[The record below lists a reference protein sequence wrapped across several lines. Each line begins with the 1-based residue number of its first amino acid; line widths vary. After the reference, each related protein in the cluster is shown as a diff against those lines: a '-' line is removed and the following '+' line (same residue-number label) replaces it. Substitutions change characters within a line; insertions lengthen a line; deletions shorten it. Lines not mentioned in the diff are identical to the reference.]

1 MISHRFQWVFC
12 HLETL
17 RRALPPKVRSILES
31 LPECL
36 DKTYEE
42 ILKGICK
49 ANQGITHRLLQCLVV
64 AVHPLR
70 IEELAEVI
78 AVDFDAKGTP
88 PMLNPGLRCPDQE
101 DADYAVMSACS
112 SLVNVVN
119 DGDSRIVQ
127 FSHYSVKEY
136 LMSDRFAESNSE
148 VSCYHIRLEPA
159 HTILAQACL
168 GVLLQLDRDV
178 NRDSIQNFP
187 LARYAAQY
195 WVKHAQFGNV
205 ASSIEDGMYDLFD
218 ADKPHFSTWLWVYDD
233 DDHSSTPGMRP
244 SNSKPVPLYHA
255 ALFGFRD
262 LARRLL
268 EIHPEYMNAQGGY
281 HGTPLHAATS
291 RGHVDLSSLLID
303 HLPDV
308 DIRGI
313 WDQTPLHRAAREG
326 YLEIGQQ
333 LVSRRANVNSQDD
346 EGWTPL
352 HSAAFRGRVEFAQML
367 LEHGAAVNATSNDG
381 RSPLHLA
388 SIRGQVEVIRLL
400 LKHDADRHA
409 RDNNGRTP
417 CEIASESGHKNGEI
431 VQLLSQAETGCGAG
445 TVQKLVSTHHHYD
458 ALSVG
463 NYTATGGIKKSMS
476 AHRYYGV

>member
-1 MISHRFQWVFC
+1 MISHRFQWVVC

-17 RRALPPKVRSILES
+17 RRALPLNVRSILEG

-36 DKTYEE
+36 DRTYEQ

-49 ANQGITHRLLQCLVV
+49 ANQRIAHRLMQCLVV

-70 IEELAEVI
+70 IEELAEVLVI
-78 AVDFDAKGTP
+78 DFDVKGTSP
-88 PMLNPGLRCPDQE
+88 ILNPGLRWADQE
-101 DADYAVMSACS
+101 KAVMSTCS
-112 SLVNVVN
+112 SLVNIID
-119 DGDSRIVQ
+119 DGDSRTVQ

-148 VSCYHIRLEPA
+148 VTCYHIQLEPA

-168 GVLLQLDRDV
+168 GVLLQLDHDID
-178 NRDSIQNFP
+178 RDSIQNFP

-205 ASSIEDGMYDLFD
+205 ASSIEDGIDRLFD
-218 ADKPHFSTWLWVYDD
+218 ADKPHFSAWLWVFDE
-233 DDHSSTPGMRP
+233 DDHSSTPGIRP
-244 SNSKPVPLYHA
+244 SISKPVPLYYA

-268 EIHPEYMNAQGGY
+268 KIHPEFINAQGGY
-281 HGTPLHAATS
+281 HGTPLHASTS

-313 WDQTPLHRAAREG
+313 WNQTPLHRAAREG

-333 LVSRRANVNSQDD
+333 LLGRSADVNAQDK

-352 HSAAFRGRVEFAQML
+352 HSAAFRGRIEFARML
-367 LEHGAAVNATSNDG
+367 LDHRAAVNATSNDG

-388 SIRGQVEVIRLL
+388 SIRGQVGMIRLL
-400 LKHDADRHA
+400 LNHGADCHA
-409 RDNNGRTP
+409 RDKIGSTP
-417 CEIASESGHKNGEI
+417 REIALKSGKINGEV
-431 VQLLSQAETGCGAG
+431 VQVLSQAESSAGA
-445 TVQKLVSTHHHYD
+445 VQKSSTTHRHYD
-458 ALSVG
+458 TFTVG
-463 NYTATGGIKKSMS
+463 NHIAAGAVKKFVS
-476 AHRYYGV
+476 AHRHYDT

>member
-17 RRALPPKVRSILES
+17 RQALPTKVRDILEG

-49 ANQGITHRLLQCLVV
+49 PNREIAHRLLQCLVV

-70 IEELAEVI
+70 IKELAEVI
-78 AVDFDAKGTP
+78 VIDFDAKGTP
-88 PMLNPGLRCPDQE
+88 PMLKPGLRWPDQE
-101 DADYAVMSACS
+101 NAVMSACS
-112 SLVNVVN
+112 SLVNVVD

-136 LMSDRFAESNSE
+136 LMSERFAESNSE
-148 VSCYHIRLEPA
+148 VSCYHIQLEPA

-168 GVLLQLDRDV
+168 GVLLQLGDDV
-178 NRDSIQNFP
+178 NRDTIKKFP
-187 LARYAAQY
+187 LARYAAQS

-205 ASSIEDGMYDLFD
+205 ASSIEDGMDNLFD
-218 ADKPHFSTWLWVYDD
+218 ADKPHFSNWLWVYDD
-233 DDHSSTPGMRP
+233 DDHSSTPTMRP
-244 SNSKPVPLYHA
+244 SNSKPVPLYYA

-262 LARRLL
+262 LSRRLL
-268 EIHPEYMNAQGGY
+268 EIHPDYINAKGGY
-281 HGTPLHAATS
+281 HGTPLHASTS

-303 HLPDV
+303 HLAYV

-313 WDQTPLHRAAREG
+313 WNQTPLHWAAREG
-326 YLEIGQQ
+326 HLEIGQ
-333 LVSRRANVNSQDD
+333 LLLNHKANVNARGN

-352 HSAAFRGRVEFAQML
+352 HSAAFRGRIGFTQML
-367 LEHGAAVNATSNDG
+367 LDHGAAVNATNSDR

-388 SIRGQVEVIRLL
+388 SICGQVEVIRLL
-400 LKHDADRHA
+400 LKHDADCHA
-409 RDNNGRTP
+409 RDNKGRTP
-417 CEIASESGHKNGEI
+417 RKIASESGHTNGEI
-431 VQLLSQAETGCGAG
+431 VQLLSQAEADKCGTWVLQMLASILFFLFLFFFG
-445 TVQKLVSTHHHYD
+445 KALFTEYNNVST
-458 ALSVG
+458 LSE
-463 NYTATGGIKKSMS
+463 
-476 AHRYYGV
+476 

>member
-17 RRALPPKVRSILES
+17 RQALPTNVQSILGG

-36 DKTYEE
+36 DNTYEQ

-49 ANQGITHRLLQCLVV
+49 PNRGTAHRLLQCLVV

-70 IEELAEVI
+70 IEELAEVVV
-78 AVDFDAKGTP
+78 VDFDAEGTP
-88 PMLNPGLRCPDQE
+88 PILRPRLRWPDQE
-101 DADYAVMSACS
+101 NAVRSACS
-112 SLVNVVN
+112 SLVNIVD

-148 VSCYHIRLEPA
+148 VSCYHIQLEPA

-168 GVLLQLDRDV
+168 GVLLQLDHAVD
-178 NRDSIQNFP
+178 RDSIQNFP
-187 LARYAAQY
+187 LARYAAEY
-195 WVKHAQFGNV
+195 WVKHAQFGDV
-205 ASSIEDGMYDLFD
+205 ASSIEDGMDTLFD
-218 ADKPHFSTWLWVYDD
+218 ANKQHFSTWLWVYDE

-244 SNSKPVPLYHA
+244 SNSKPVPLYYA
-255 ALFGFRD
+255 GLFGFRD
-262 LARRLL
+262 LASRLL
-268 EIHPEYMNAQGGY
+268 KMHPESINVQGGH
-281 HGTPLHAATS
+281 HGTPLHASTS
-291 RGHVDLSSLLID
+291 RGHVDVSSLLID

-313 WDQTPLHRAAREG
+313 RKQTPLHRAAREG
-326 YLEIGQQ
+326 YLEIGQ
-333 LVSRRANVNSQDD
+333 LLLSRSANVNAQDED
-346 EGWTPL
+346 GWTPL

-367 LEHGAAVNATSNDG
+367 LDHGAAVNATTSKDG

-388 SIRGQVEVIRLL
+388 SIRGQVETIRLL

-409 RDNNGRTP
+409 RDNGGCTP
-417 CEIASESGHKNGEI
+417 CEVASESGHKNGEI
-431 VQLLSQAETGCGAG
+431 VRLLS
-445 TVQKLVSTHHHYD
+445 
-458 ALSVG
+458 
-463 NYTATGGIKKSMS
+463 
-476 AHRYYGV
+476 